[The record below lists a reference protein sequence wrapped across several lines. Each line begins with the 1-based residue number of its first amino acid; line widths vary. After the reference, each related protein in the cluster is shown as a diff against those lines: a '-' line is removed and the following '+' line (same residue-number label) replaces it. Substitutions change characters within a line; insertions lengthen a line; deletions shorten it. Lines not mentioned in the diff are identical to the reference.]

1 MKTDG
6 LKADLFL
13 EAEEALR
20 GLLALEHRGR
30 IPITRSNIT
39 CDKAKLT
46 YLQQLAGRAGLASQ
60 CEQHL
65 ARALIGKIDRTPHSH
80 LTVED
85 YALAVLKAVS
95 EELALVPGYER

>member
-1 MKTDG
+1 MKIVG
-6 LKADLFL
+6 LKTDLFL

-20 GLLALEHRGR
+20 GLLAIEHRGR

-39 CDKAKLT
+39 CDKAKLE
-46 YLQQLAGRAGLASQ
+46 YLQKLAERAGLASQ

-65 ARALIGKIDRTPHSH
+65 AKVLIDKMENSSHTH
-80 LTVED
+80 LTIDD

-95 EELALVPGYER
+95 EELTLVPSHAR